1 MTNAKISISI
11 PEALLRR
18 VDELCKR
25 MNMARSEVIARILEE
40 ELGME
45 VEAEGRKYPTVLWKL
60 SSTGYLRLR
69 SPRLRGRLIR
79 ERWIV
84 EETEEG

>member
-11 PEALLRR
+11 PEALLRK

-45 VEAEGRKYPTVLWKL
+45 VEAKGHKYPTVLWKL
-60 SSTGYLRLR
+60 STTGYLRLR
-69 SPRLRGRLIR
+69 SPRLRGRSIR
-79 ERWIV
+79 ERWVV
-84 EETEEG
+84 EETEEE

>member
-1 MTNAKISISI
+1 MTSVKISISI
-11 PEALLRR
+11 PEALLRK

-45 VEAEGRKYPTVLWKL
+45 VEAKDHRYPTVLWKL

-69 SPRLRGRLIR
+69 SPRLRGRSIR
-79 ERWIV
+79 ERWVV
-84 EETEEG
+84 EEIEEE